1 MIGLL
6 VALVVL
12 AGLMFSVGFAS
23 RERIRWRWLSQASL
37 VVCAPLIA
45 VVSYAAWQERI
56 AVAQLTSFIDPYTPI
71 SAVTWAPPAPGE
83 GSRHW
88 IVTTPDPPTRVVA
101 FYEHGAHLRGW
112 GLLER
117 GSGVLVL
124 KKEAACLSIMM
135 NRRSGAR
142 TGTSIVYAL
151 VPKCS

>member
-12 AGLMFSVGFAS
+12 AGLMFCVGFAS
-23 RERIRWRWLSQASL
+23 RERIRWRWLSQASF
-37 VVCAPLIA
+37 VMCAPLIA
-45 VVSYAAWQERI
+45 VVSYAAWQERT
-56 AVAQLTSFIDPYTPI
+56 AVAQLGAVIDPYTPI
-71 SAVTWAPPAPGE
+71 NAVTWAPPVPGE

-88 IVTTPDPPTRVVA
+88 IVTTPDSLTRVVA
-101 FYEHGAHLRGW
+101 FYEDGTHRRGW
-112 GLLER
+112 DLLER
-117 GSGVLVL
+117 SSSMLVL
-124 KKEAACLSIMM
+124 KKKAACLSIMI